1 LLLALAG
8 FDRALG
14 QAPREVAASR
24 SASGERHLDPVAFAA
39 IDDAACGDLVPGS
52 HQPEAEPFLY
62 WAAVLDRIIEFLR
75 PYLEPPWGYAIVFA
89 ATFLENS
96 VGAGVIVP
104 GETLVIIGGFYAR
117 IGELWLPG
125 VALVAIVGAVLGD
138 NLGYWIG
145 RRYGRGFLERHG
157 RKLFVTPERLEA
169 AEGYYR
175 RHGGKTVFLG
185 RFIPVVRSVGFIVAG
200 VARMEWR
207 RFIVYDVAGATL
219 WGIGHSVL
227 GYALGASYQRW
238 ERYLTPIGIVVLALL
253 LLLIGGSKILA
264 ARRQVNEDLE
274 EVEAGPRH
282 EREAE

>member
-1 LLLALAG
+1 
-8 FDRALG
+8 
-14 QAPREVAASR
+14 
-24 SASGERHLDPVAFAA
+24 
-39 IDDAACGDLVPGS
+39 
-52 HQPEAEPFLY
+52 
-62 WAAVLDRIIEFLR
+62 VLDRIVDFLR
-75 PYLEPPWGYAIVFA
+75 PYMEPPWGYLIVFV

-117 IGELWLPG
+117 LGELWLPG
-125 VALVAIVGAVLGD
+125 VAFVAIVGAVLGD
-138 NLGYWIG
+138 NVGYWIG

-200 VARMEWR
+200 VAHMEWR
-207 RFIVYDVAGATL
+207 RFILYDVAGAVI
-219 WGIGHSVL
+219 WGIGHSLL

-238 ERYLTPIGIVVLALL
+238 EKYVTPIGIAILGIL
-253 LLLIGGSKILA
+253 LLLIGGSKLLA
-264 ARRQVNEDLE
+264 VRRSMKEELEDIEPLEHDLE
-274 EVEAGPRH
+274 GD
-282 EREAE
+282 

>member
-1 LLLALAG
+1 M
-8 FDRALG
+8 
-14 QAPREVAASR
+14 
-24 SASGERHLDPVAFAA
+24 
-39 IDDAACGDLVPGS
+39 
-52 HQPEAEPFLY
+52 
-62 WAAVLDRIIEFLR
+62 LDRIVDFLR
-75 PYLEPPWGYAIVFA
+75 PYMEPPWGYLIVFV

-117 IGELWLPG
+117 LGELWLPG
-125 VALVAIVGAVLGD
+125 VAFVAIAGAVLGD
-138 NLGYWIG
+138 NVGYWIG

-200 VARMEWR
+200 VAHMEWR
-207 RFIVYDVAGATL
+207 RFILYDVAGAVI
-219 WGIGHSVL
+219 WGIGHSLL

-238 ERYLTPIGIVVLALL
+238 EKYVTPIGIAILGIL
-253 LLLIGGSKILA
+253 LLLIGGSKLLA
-264 ARRQVNEDLE
+264 VRRSMKEELEDIEPLEHDLE
-274 EVEAGPRH
+274 GD
-282 EREAE
+282 